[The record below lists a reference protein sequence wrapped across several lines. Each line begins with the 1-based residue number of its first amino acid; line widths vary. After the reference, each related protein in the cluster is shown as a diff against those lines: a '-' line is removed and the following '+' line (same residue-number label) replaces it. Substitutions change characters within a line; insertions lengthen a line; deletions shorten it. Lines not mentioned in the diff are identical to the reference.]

1 MSVCAQH
8 GRWWL
13 CGENASINERIKL
26 FPLCISS
33 LFRVTIYQQNK
44 AVLSSF
50 FSNTFA
56 KCIYKAITK
65 VVCFSS
71 QLYTHIARIK
81 LFPLCISSLFRVTI
95 YQQNKGVLS
104 SFIWLKKQTKKTG
117 LAFYI
122 FHIFNPFWKL
132 LAMCVQSCEEK
143 QTTLVIVL

>member
-1 MSVCAQH
+1 MSVVCAQH

-56 KCIYKAITK
+56 KCIYKTITK
-65 VVCFSS
+65 VVCFFS
-71 QLYTHIARIK
+71 QLCTHIARIK

-95 YQQNKGVLS
+95 FTSKIIYL
-104 SFIWLKKQTKKTG
+104 IEATKKNG
-117 LAFYI
+117 LTFYN

-132 LAMCVQSCEEK
+132 FAMCVKSCEEK
-143 QTTLVIVL
+143 QTNLVIVL